1 MRKHLTTDTALCGPH
16 APSTKHSHRHEPP
29 IRIRI
34 PLLRPTPADLLI
46 IHPLRDDRRF
56 RIHLPRMRIPTRGDE
71 EGEMH
76 EQDDKAESGADGD
89 DDASAVDGAGVG
101 IRGPAAGENVAGDG
115 GRVA

>member
-1 MRKHLTTDTALCGPH
+1 
-16 APSTKHSHRHEPP
+16 
-29 IRIRI
+29 
-34 PLLRPTPADLLI
+34 
-46 IHPLRDDRRF
+46 
-56 RIHLPRMRIPTRGDE
+56 MRIPTRGDE